1 MATHLKLENPGAYS
15 FHSFRRSAATA
26 VADAGA
32 TSEQM
37 QDFFGWAS
45 SRMTTEYISTSKAAV
60 VNFANK
66 LQQTELV
73 QKPHTS
79 NEIDVKSNM
88 KVDENNTGEGKS
100 EMCQNCSST
109 RA

>member
-1 MATHLKLENPGAYS
+1 
-15 FHSFRRSAATA
+15 
-26 VADAGA
+26 
-32 TSEQM
+32 M

-100 EMCQNCSST
+100 EICQNCSST
-109 RA
+109 RAPMKIESGGKVFYINHIENFTC